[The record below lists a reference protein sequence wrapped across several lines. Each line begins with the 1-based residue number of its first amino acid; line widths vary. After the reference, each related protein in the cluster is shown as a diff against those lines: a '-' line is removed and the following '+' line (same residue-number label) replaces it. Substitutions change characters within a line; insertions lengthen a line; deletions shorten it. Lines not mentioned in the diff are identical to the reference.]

1 MLNTRPLK
9 RTRKAKHANE
19 WLGIVESLDELM
31 ETRVSSDTPKPAK
44 TLLDKN
50 TVEALNTAY
59 TATLHYYT
67 ALLES
72 GKHDE
77 KAEALLSRLWQKAGT
92 RIRRYE
98 PALASRLNANNR
110 YWSMAV
116 TWANDTIRAVWTHLN
131 SIRTIINILSI
142 RAESFQRTH
151 TLSIS

>member
-9 RTRKAKHANE
+9 RPRKAKHANE
-19 WLGIVESLDELM
+19 WLRIVESLDEVM
-31 ETRVSSDTPKPAK
+31 EMRVESDTPKPAK

-77 KAEALLSRLWQKAGT
+77 KAETLLSRLWQKAGT

-98 PALASRLNANNR
+98 PALASRLCANNR
-110 YWSMAV
+110 FWSMAV

-131 SIRTIINILSI
+131 SIRTNTNILSI
-142 RAESFQRTH
+142 RAESFQRANA
-151 TLSIS
+151 LSL